1 MFKIKK
7 IKTMQFLAKNLTI
20 FILMSGLYACTKEP
34 INTPVAV
41 YCNLINEKLYS
52 FSRLSDF
59 EKKKFDEL
67 KKSRFLKFKGDFVEA
82 AQTFDIE
89 WELLAAVAFQE
100 SQWNPK
106 ARSATQVKGMM
117 MLTLPTAASV
127 GVTNR
132 LDPIQSIYGGAQY
145 LSDLEA
151 STNFGTS
158 SGDKIAF
165 VLASYNLGTTNVKNA
180 IDAINCPISIIVT
193 ITEETLIAMTCG
205 EVSPP
210 TTVGGTDG
218 VGQVDLSGGV
228 APYSIAWDGGSLNNL
243 PAGITQI
250 PDLVCGQYT
259 VTVTDAN
266 NCETACDFTI
276 NCAGCDLSISETTGK
291 ATEKSE
297 ILLLEDRRRLLLE
310 DVKNTYTIQEKIKWR
325 QRTNSK
331 CRHVVETSEIED
343 LLEEIWLENL

>member
-20 FILMSGLYACTKEP
+20 FILISGLYACTKKP
-34 INTPVAV
+34 INTPVSV

-59 EKKKFDEL
+59 EKNKFDEL
-67 KKSRFLKFKGDFVEA
+67 KKSRFLKFKDDFVEA

-145 LSDLEA
+145 LSDLKA

-180 IDAINCPISIIVT
+180 IDAINKKTVEVT
-193 ITEETLIAMTCG
+193 WLDLEEYLLDLKTSMDS
-205 EVSPP
+205 ENYSR
-210 TTVGGTDG
+210 
-218 VGQVDLSGGV
+218 GQQTIDFVERVRDYYYLLL
-228 APYSIAWDGGSLNNL
+228 A
-243 PAGITQI
+243 Q
-250 PDLVCGQYT
+250 
-259 VTVTDAN
+259 
-266 NCETACDFTI
+266 NCE
-276 NCAGCDLSISETTGK
+276 
-291 ATEKSE
+291 
-297 ILLLEDRRRLLLE
+297 
-310 DVKNTYTIQEKIKWR
+310 
-325 QRTNSK
+325 
-331 CRHVVETSEIED
+331 
-343 LLEEIWLENL
+343 EN

>member
-7 IKTMQFLAKNLTI
+7 IKTMQFLAKNLSI
-20 FILMSGLYACTKEP
+20 FVLMFGLYACKKEP
-34 INTPVAV
+34 VSKPVSV

-67 KKSRFLKFKGDFVEA
+67 KKSRFFKYKDDFIEA

-165 VLASYNLGTTNVKNA
+165 ILASYNLGTTNVKNA
-180 IDAINCPISIIVT
+180 IDAINKKTVEVT
-193 ITEETLIAMTCG
+193 WLDLEEYLLNLKTSMDSENYSRGQQTVDFVERVRDYYYLLLAQNCG
-205 EVSPP
+205 E
-210 TTVGGTDG
+210 
-218 VGQVDLSGGV
+218 
-228 APYSIAWDGGSLNNL
+228 N
-243 PAGITQI
+243 
-250 PDLVCGQYT
+250 
-259 VTVTDAN
+259 
-266 NCETACDFTI
+266 
-276 NCAGCDLSISETTGK
+276 
-291 ATEKSE
+291 
-297 ILLLEDRRRLLLE
+297 
-310 DVKNTYTIQEKIKWR
+310 
-325 QRTNSK
+325 
-331 CRHVVETSEIED
+331 
-343 LLEEIWLENL
+343 

>member
-20 FILMSGLYACTKEP
+20 FILMLGLYACTNEP
-34 INTPVAV
+34 VNTPVSV

-145 LSDLEA
+145 LSDLKA

-180 IDAINCPISIIVT
+180 IDAINKKTVEVT
-193 ITEETLIAMTCG
+193 WLDLEEYLLDLKTSMDSENYSRG
-205 EVSPP
+205 QQ
-210 TTVGGTDG
+210 TVDF
-218 VGQVDLSGGV
+218 VERVRDYYYLLLAQ
-228 APYSIAWDGGSLNNL
+228 
-243 PAGITQI
+243 
-250 PDLVCGQYT
+250 
-259 VTVTDAN
+259 
-266 NCETACDFTI
+266 NCE
-276 NCAGCDLSISETTGK
+276 
-291 ATEKSE
+291 
-297 ILLLEDRRRLLLE
+297 
-310 DVKNTYTIQEKIKWR
+310 
-325 QRTNSK
+325 
-331 CRHVVETSEIED
+331 
-343 LLEEIWLENL
+343 EN